1 MNNIWG
7 WVPSEKPYIR
17 QANGKGY
24 VNAEHIVRIWLSKK
38 ENNLVVRVIGE
49 GEPIVIQKDA
59 TEEDLTKWVKRIL
72 GGTEK

>member
-1 MNNIWG
+1 MESNCWG
-7 WVPSEKPYIR
+7 WVPGSKPYIR

-24 VNAEHIVRIWLSKK
+24 VNAEYIVRIWLSK

-59 TEEDLTKWVKRIL
+59 TEEDLIKWVKGIM
-72 GGTEK
+72 GGEE